1 LVILSLT
8 LDHKIRLLNH
18 NSMVKDLTVAAAQ
31 FENRSGDKEYNLS
44 IIDELSSRASLLGA
58 RVILFH
64 EQSVTGYTFLK
75 ELDRDGLVRLAEEI
89 PGGASLN
96 KLMEISS
103 RNNISIIAGI
113 LEKEN
118 GKIYKA
124 MVCVSG
130 NKLLSKFRK
139 LHPFINPG
147 ISPGDEYVIFEI
159 DDWKCSI
166 LTCYDNN
173 VIENVRAVTLLGAQ
187 VLFAPHVTMCTP
199 SPMPGRGF
207 VDHDLWRNRHRDPVT
222 LRMEFDGPKGRQW
235 LMRWLPA
242 RAFDNGI
249 YIVFSNAIGMD
260 GDQLKNGIG
269 MILDPYGETL
279 AETRSFENEVAIARC
294 TPEKLTLAGGYRYRN
309 ARRPE
314 LYKEILSH
322 PNDPVV
328 KPVWM
333 Q

>member
-1 LVILSLT
+1 
-8 LDHKIRLLNH
+8 
-18 NSMVKDLTVAAAQ
+18 M
-31 FENRSGDKEYNLS
+31 ENLS
-44 IIDELSSRASLLGA
+44 HRAKQQGA
-58 RVILFH
+58 EVILFH
-64 EQSVTGYTFLK
+64 EQSVTGYSFLRNLDSK
-75 ELDRDGLVRLAEEI
+75 ELMDLAEEI
-89 PGGASLN
+89 PGGDSTD
-96 KLMEISS
+96 KLMKISKK
-103 RNNISIIAGI
+103 NNIAVIAGI

-124 MVCVSG
+124 MVCVEG
-130 NKLLSKFRK
+130 EKVIAKFRK
-139 LHPFINPG
+139 LHPFINPN
-147 ISPGDEYVIFEI
+147 ISPGNEYIIF
-159 DDWKCSI
+159 DLNGWKCSI

-199 SPMPGRGF
+199 SPMPGRGY
-207 VDHDLWRNRHRDPVT
+207 VDPKLWENRHRDPLP

-242 RAFDNGI
+242 RAYDNAI

-260 GDQLKNGIG
+260 DDQLKNGIG
-269 MILDPYGETL
+269 MILDPYGEIL
-279 AETRSFENEVAIARC
+279 AETRNFENEVTIGIC

-314 LYKEILSH
+314 LYKDILSQ
-322 PNDPVV
+322 PNNSVV

-333 Q
+333 E

>member
-1 LVILSLT
+1 M
-8 LDHKIRLLNH
+8 H
-18 NSMVKDLTVAAAQ
+18 DLAVAGAQ
-31 FENRSGDKEYNLS
+31 FENRSGDKPYNLDV
-44 IIDELSSRASLLGA
+44 IDRLSLSAKRKGA
-58 RVILFH
+58 RVICFH

-75 ELDRDGLVRLAEEI
+75 DLDRAQLMAIAEYI
-89 PGGASLN
+89 PEGESTR
-96 KLMEISS
+96 KLMEISEK
-103 RNNISIIAGI
+103 NQIVIIAGV

-118 GKIYKA
+118 DSLYKT
-124 MVCVSG
+124 MVCVEG
-130 NKLLSKFRK
+130 NKLLSRFRK
-139 LHPFINPG
+139 LHTFINPE
-147 ISPGDEYVIFEI
+147 ISPGNEYVIF
-159 DDWKCSI
+159 DLDGWKCSI

-173 VIENVRAVTLLGAQ
+173 IIENVRAVTLLGTQ
-187 VLFAPHVTMCTP
+187 VLFAPHVTMLTP

-207 VDHDLWRNRHRDPVT
+207 VDPGLWENRHRDPVP
-222 LRMEFDGPKGRQW
+222 LRMEFEGPKGRQW

-269 MILDPYGETL
+269 MVLDPYGEVI
-279 AETRSFENEVAIARC
+279 AETNSFEDDVAAGIC
-294 TPEKLTLAGGYRYRN
+294 TEEKLTLAGGYRYRN

-314 LYKEILSH
+314 LYKDILSQ
-322 PNDPVV
+322 PNRPVI